1 MDRNVRLYPIYQAA
15 RSSTFW
21 LPVFF
26 LYFSSKFDV
35 ADVLLLEAI
44 YYGAV
49 VALEVPSGYLSDRLG
64 RRPTM
69 VAAALSWSIGYAA
82 LAFGGSWWVFA
93 AGQIAVA
100 MGMAFNS
107 GTDSALLFESL
118 AAEGREGELAAVEG
132 RAQAWSSAAM
142 AVAALAGGL
151 LASVDLRF
159 GHALSAIGTLVAFVA
174 ALLLEEPKRSA
185 AAERPLAQL
194 RGVGDALR
202 TPTLRWVFLFAV
214 SMTVFNHVPYELAQP
229 YLRLVLQGQQVD
241 AFTPAAS
248 GLMMALMMG
257 GAALASPRG
266 EPLAR
271 RIGIANV
278 MLLAMALQGVV
289 IAGLSLTLHPGVV
302 VLLLARSIPGALSRP
317 LELQCILP
325 NVGGHLRATYL
336 SVQSLAG
343 RLAFAGTLSLG
354 SWVLGGLDELDGTA
368 ISTLAG
374 SVAALLLVTLA
385 ALALTR
391 RAVGDVTV

>member
-174 ALLLEEPKRSA
+174 ALLLEEPKRSS

>member
-1 MDRNVRLYPIYQAA
+1 MERNVRLYPLYQAA

-69 VAAALSWSIGYAA
+69 IAAALAWSVGYAA
-82 LAFGGSWWVFA
+82 LALGGSWWVFA
-93 AGQIAVA
+93 AGQVAVA

-107 GTDSALLFESL
+107 GTDNALVFESL
-118 AAEGREGELAAVEG
+118 AAHGRENELAAVEG
-132 RAQAWSSAAM
+132 RAQAWSSMAM
-142 AVAALAGGL
+142 AIAALAGGL

-159 GHALSAIGTLVAFVA
+159 GHALSAIGTLVALVVA
-174 ALLLEEPKRSA
+174 VLLEEPERGR

-194 RGVGDALR
+194 RGVGAALR

-229 YLRLVLQGQQVD
+229 YLGLVLEGHEVD

-257 GAALASPRG
+257 AAALASPRG

-278 MLLAMALQGVV
+278 MLLAMVLQGVV
-289 IAGLSLTLHPGVV
+289 IAGLSLTLHPGIV
-302 VLLLARSIPGALSRP
+302 VLLLARSVPGALSRP
-317 LELQCILP
+317 LELQCVLP

-343 RLAFAGTLSLG
+343 RLAFAGTLALG
-354 SWVLGGLDELDGTA
+354 SWALGGLDELDGTA
-368 ISTLAG
+368 ISGLTG
-374 SVAALLLVTLA
+374 SVAIVLVVTLA